1 MRMSGGRTGRGAGGG
16 GGRAGGFRSDLM
28 GREAADLEAKMQ
40 ELRDAMASERTKRA
54 GLAAK
59 MRGNGGSMW
68 QSARS
73 GRSGVRDVRPPAPGA
88 LRERR
93 PTPPNRSA
101 SGRPAPRPGSRKS
114 SSVPE
119 ESAVASSKPAP
130 APKTS
135 HTICCGPDDAIDME
149 NEPPQGSDNGRVAAG
164 GGGWSLPGLSG
175 GPTGPDAWAAQEEA
189 DEAGDDDSMWNPA
202 ATVVEPRKESMDIQT
217 EPPPDSA
224 PKAGPKS
231 SYFDRLFMSN
241 ASVWTTH
248 QATLTCSLRR

>member
-1 MRMSGGRTGRGAGGG
+1 MTDGGSARRGGRGGA
-16 GGRAGGFRSDLM
+16 RADLM

-40 ELRDAMASERTKRA
+40 ELREAMASERTKRA

-59 MRGNGGSMW
+59 IRGNGGSMW

-73 GRSGVRDVRPPAPGA
+73 GRSSVRDVRPPAPGA

-101 SGRPAPRPGSRKS
+101 NGRPAPRPGSRTGGS
-114 SSVPE
+114 PAE
-119 ESAVASSKPAP
+119 PAP
-130 APKTS
+130 DSAPVKPTPPPPKVS
-135 HTICCGPDDAIDME
+135 HTICCGPDDELDME
-149 NEPPQGSDNGRVAAG
+149 NEPPQAHEAGASGPAQG

-175 GPTGPDAWAAQEEA
+175 GATGPEAWDMQEQKAA
-189 DEAGDDDSMWNPA
+189 AGDEGLWVPA
-202 ATVVEPRKESMDIQT
+202 STVVEPRKESMDIQT
-217 EPPPDSA
+217 EPA
-224 PKAGPKS
+224 PAAETKGAPKS

-248 QATLTCSLRR
+248 EATLKCSLKR